1 MVKLKYH
8 RCEDK
13 ARKYR
18 IVLQQTP
25 PSPRQEGN
33 SSDVQKNAFSLMCSN
48 NVWLFPFVSKI
59 YEVMKL
65 KLRFFFPL
73 GLEERVNW

>member
-1 MVKLKYH
+1 MAKLKYH

-33 SSDVQKNAFSLMCSN
+33 SSDVQKNAFFIDVLQQR
-48 NVWLFPFVSKI
+48 LAI
-59 YEVMKL
+59 
-65 KLRFFFPL
+65 PL
-73 GLEERVNW
+73 C